1 MGIMKEY
8 AFDSTLN
15 ILYRKQRQLDSL
27 FAPKNVAVI
36 GATERENSVGRTIL
50 WNLMR
55 SPFGGTIYPINPKRN
70 NVLGIPAYKSIGD
83 IPEKIDLAVIVTP
96 AQAVPLIIEEC
107 VKAQVPSAIIISAG
121 FKELGAPGIE
131 LEHQIM
137 KHAKKGKMRIIGPN
151 CLGVMNPMT
160 GLNATFAADMAL
172 KGNIA
177 FISQSGALCTAV
189 LDWSLREKVGFSSF
203 LSIGTMMDVDWGDLI
218 TYLGSDPNTH
228 SILIYMES
236 VGDTRSF
243 LSAAREVALA
253 KPIILIKAGVTEE
266 SAKAAVSHT
275 GSLAG
280 SNEVL
285 NAALRRVGVLRVE
298 MISDLFNMA
307 EILSKQPRPKG
318 PHLSVITNAGGP
330 GVIATD
336 ALIQSGGKLTTFD
349 PKVIETLSGFL
360 PKEWSHNNPIDIL
373 GDASPELYAKALD
386 VAINDAATDGVLVI
400 LTPQYMTNPTLTA
413 EKLKPYGRSKDK
425 PILASWMGGTN
436 VAQGTRLLTD
446 NNIPCYEFPDAAC
459 KTFGYMWSHSDN
471 LKALYQTPTLYEEEN
486 ERIKVAQ
493 GGKMIREIFLKARG
507 EKRVLLS
514 EYEAKKV
521 LEACGIPI
529 VPTEIAKNAEEA
541 VKLAEK
547 MGFPVVLKLFS
558 ETITHKTDVG
568 GVKLHLNNKEAVY
581 TAYGEIYAL
590 VKKLAKESDFQG
602 VTVQPMVNLSN
613 GYELILGSS
622 VDPEFGPVLLF
633 GMGGQLVEVFKD
645 SSLALPPLNSTLA
658 KRMMERTK
666 IYHAL
671 KGVRGRKSVDL
682 ALLEKVLVRFSNL
695 IAEYPE
701 IEECDI
707 NPIWASPEQI
717 IALDARIV
725 LHDAAKIGKLP
736 QLAIR
741 PYPVQYVQEW
751 ALKDKTPVVIRPVRP
766 EDEPFMIDFFK
777 ELSERTLFQRY
788 LKEMKYDQLIA
799 KERLIRIC
807 FTDYD
812 REIALVFEYKHKDGK
827 KEILAIGRLSKI
839 PLTEE
844 ATFAILVKDKW
855 QKKGIGFRLLQLL
868 IQVAKDEKVQ
878 HIVASMFPENKEMQ
892 KICEKLGFKLS
903 VEEETKRIFADL
915 AL

>member
-1 MGIMKEY
+1 MKEY
-8 AFDSTLN
+8 AFDSSLN
-15 ILYRKQRQLDSL
+15 ILYRKQKQLDSL
-27 FAPKNVAVI
+27 FAPKSVAVI

-55 SPFGGTIYPINPKRN
+55 SPFGGTIYPINPKRS
-70 NVLGIPAYKSIGD
+70 NVLGIPAYKSIKD
-83 IPEKIDLAVIVTP
+83 LPEKIDVAVIVTP
-96 AQAVPLIIEEC
+96 AQTVPEIVKEC
-107 VKAQVPSAIIISAG
+107 TDVGVSSAIIISAG
-121 FKELGAPGIE
+121 FKEMGASGAA
-131 LEHQIM
+131 LEKEIM
-137 KHAKKGKMRIIGPN
+137 QHAKRGKMRIIGPN
-151 CLGVMNPMT
+151 CLGVMNPIT
-160 GLNATFAADMAL
+160 GFNATFAADMAL

-236 VGDTRSF
+236 VGNTRSF
-243 LSAAREVALA
+243 LSAAREVALS

-266 SAKAAVSHT
+266 SAKAAASHT

-280 SNEVL
+280 SNEVF
-285 NAALRRVGVLRVE
+285 NAALRRIGVLRVE

-318 PHLSVITNAGGP
+318 PHLSIITNAGGP

-349 PKVIETLSGFL
+349 SKVIEKFSSFL
-360 PKEWSHNNPIDIL
+360 PTEWSHNNPIDIL
-373 GDASPELYAKALD
+373 GDASAELYAKALE
-386 VAINDAATDGVLVI
+386 VAINDSATDGVLVI

-413 EKLKPYGRSKDK
+413 EKLKPYAHFKDK
-425 PILASWMGGTN
+425 PILTSWMGGAN
-436 VAQGTRLLTD
+436 VAQGSRLLAD
-446 NNIPCYEFPDAAC
+446 FNIPCYEFPDEAC

-486 ERIKVAQ
+486 ERIKRGREKRAI
-493 GGKMIREIFLKARG
+493 KEIFANARK
-507 EKRVLLS
+507 EKRTLLS

-521 LEACGIPI
+521 LEASGLPI
-529 VPTEIAKNAEEA
+529 VATEIALSDKEA
-541 VKLAEK
+541 VSIAEK

-558 ETITHKTDVG
+558 ESITHKSDVG
-568 GVKLHLNNKEAVY
+568 GVKLNLNNKEAVQE
-581 TAYGEIYAL
+581 AYLEIYES
-590 VKKLAKESDFQG
+590 VKKAVGEKHFQG
-602 VTVQPMVNLSN
+602 VTVQPMVSLSN

-633 GMGGQLVEVFKD
+633 GTGGQLVEVFKD
-645 SSLALPPLNSTLA
+645 NSLALPPLNSTLA

-666 IYHAL
+666 IYQAL
-671 KGVRGRKSVDL
+671 QGVRGRKSIDL
-682 ALLEKVLVRFSNL
+682 AMLEKVLVRFSNL

-701 IEECDI
+701 IKECDI
-707 NPIWASPEQI
+707 NPLLVAPGQI
-717 IALDARIV
+717 VALDARIV
-725 LHDAAKIGKLP
+725 LYEETKLENLP
-736 QLAIR
+736 RLAIR
-741 PYPVQYVQEW
+741 PYPAQYVQEW
-751 ALKDKTPVVIRPVRP
+751 MLKDKTPVIIRPIRP
-766 EDEPFMIDFFK
+766 EDEPLMIDFFK

-812 REIALVFEYKHKDGK
+812 REIALVFEHTHSDGK
-827 KEILAIGRLSKI
+827 KEILAVGRLGKM
-839 PLTEE
+839 PLTNE
-844 ATFAILVKDKW
+844 ATFAVLVKDKW
-855 QKKGIGFRLLQLL
+855 HRKGIGFRLLQLL
-868 IQVAKDEKVQ
+868 IEVAKDEKVK
-878 HIVASMFPENKEMQ
+878 HIVASMFPENKEML